1 MMRLG
6 CKGGGGGE
14 HRSTRSFIEFHGADG
29 AGMRRREEAANIV
42 PQGLV
47 IRFHGADG
55 AEMRMGG
62 GW

>member
-1 MMRLG
+1 MVRLG
-6 CKGGGGGE
+6 CEGGRGGE
-14 HRSTRSFIEFHGADG
+14 HRSARSFIEFHGADG